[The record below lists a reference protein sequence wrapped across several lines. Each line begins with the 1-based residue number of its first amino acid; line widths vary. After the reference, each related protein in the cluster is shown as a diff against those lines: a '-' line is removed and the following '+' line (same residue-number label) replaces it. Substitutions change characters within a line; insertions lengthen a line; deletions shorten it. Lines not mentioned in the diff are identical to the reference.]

1 MTKGRRKFMGSATNK
16 AADKVWANAQH
27 RQYEARYALDSAEGV
42 RLLLGEYHAL
52 RLRRFN
58 GDTAASDI
66 LIDLATAIERAGLTD
81 RQRQAVELVYFADM
95 SQVDTAER
103 LSVSKQTVNRLITV
117 AAVKIARVYEK
128 WARYG
133 EGYSITNG
141 EETDNDND

>member
-1 MTKGRRKFMGSATNK
+1 MGSATNK
-16 AADKVWANAQH
+16 TDQH
-27 RQYEARYALDSAEGV
+27 LRYEAKYALDSAEGV

-81 RQRQAVELVYFADM
+81 RQRQALRLVYFEDI
-95 SQVDTAER
+95 SQVETADR
-103 LSVSKQTVNRLITV
+103 IGVSKQTVNRLITV
-117 AAVKIARVYEK
+117 AAVKIARVYEY
-128 WARYG
+128 WSRHG

-141 EETDNDND
+141 EETENDND